1 MLLTLESA
9 YEQPEVMRSMIQE
22 YVDTLILAVPPF
34 ASYLQVQHC
43 DAELANL
50 RQKYGKPD
58 GRLYLARADGK
69 PAGCVALRKLDD
81 KTCEMKR
88 LYVRPQFRRKR
99 IGAAL
104 VNRLLSDA
112 REIGYQYMNL
122 DTLPMLTTAIHM
134 YRRLGFYEIPRYND
148 SPLPETIFMQLKL

>member
-1 MLLTLESA
+1 MDLTLELA
-9 YEQPEVMRSMIQE
+9 YDDQQEIRPLFQE
-22 YVDTLILAVPPF
+22 YTDMLVQESPSF
-34 ASYLQVQHC
+34 ANYLRIQHYG
-43 DAELANL
+43 AELDDL
-50 RQKYGKPD
+50 RSKYGLPD

>member
-1 MLLTLESA
+1 MLLTLEPA
-9 YEQPEVMRSMIQE
+9 YEQQEVMRTMIQE
-22 YVDTLILAVPPF
+22 YVDTLILEVPPF

-69 PAGCVALRKLDD
+69 PAGCVSLRKLDN

-88 LYVRPQFRRKR
+88 LFVRPLFRGKG

-104 VNRLLSDA
+104 VDRMISDA
-112 REIGYQYMNL
+112 REIGYRYMKL

-134 YRRLGFYEIPRYND
+134 YRKLGFYEIPRYND
-148 SPLPETIFMQLKL
+148 SPLPGTIFMQLNL